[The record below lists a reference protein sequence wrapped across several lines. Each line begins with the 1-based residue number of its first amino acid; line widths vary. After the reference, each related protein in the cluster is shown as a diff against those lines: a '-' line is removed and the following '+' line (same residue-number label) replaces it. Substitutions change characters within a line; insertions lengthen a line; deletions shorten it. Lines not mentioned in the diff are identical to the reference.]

1 MKYCN
6 RKHIPSCSIV
16 DIVLIKIQVFYFDTG
31 DKLTLKQ
38 AVSSCFKS
46 IFHKNII

>member
-6 RKHIPSCSIV
+6 CLHLPSCSIV

-31 DKLTLKQ
+31 DKLILKQ
-38 AVSSCFKS
+38 TLNAGR
-46 IFHKNII
+46 I